1 MLISSNNNSNNHS
14 KESSA
19 QRKQRRRQRMVRKAN
34 ATHSSSSSMSMRAS
48 KEIYTH
54 TRTHTHAPLTHSQAL
69 LACKNTYETRSITL
83 TITHT
88 HTRTHADDASQQQR
102 SDFMQNIPN
111 CFMRFVR
118 HFVVVLAT
126 SGQQQRQRQRRRRLL
141 RAPALAVFVCM
152 CVHIFVAG
160 FSRTSSLTRS
170 HTPTAAV
177 ALKLVCRDVIAYAF
191 MRVYCVSFVFVSVFN
206 NFWGRVSVWN
216 LNCA

>member
-1 MLISSNNNSNNHS
+1 MLISSNNNSNYSS

-34 ATHSSSSSMSMRAS
+34 ATHSSSSSMSMRAV
-48 KEIYTH
+48 KEIYKHTH
-54 TRTHTHAPLTHSQAL
+54 THTHALTHSQAL
-69 LACKNTYETRSITL
+69 LACINTYKTRSITL
-83 TITHT
+83 THT

-141 RAPALAVFVCM
+141 RAPALAVCM
-152 CVHIFVAG
+152 YCTHICGRLLSHFL
-160 FSRTSSLTRS
+160 SLSLLLLR
-170 HTPTAAV
+170 
-177 ALKLVCRDVIAYAF
+177 
-191 MRVYCVSFVFVSVFN
+191 
-206 NFWGRVSVWN
+206 WN
-216 LNCA
+216 LFAVTSLRTQKCVYIA

>member
-1 MLISSNNNSNNHS
+1 
-14 KESSA
+14 
-19 QRKQRRRQRMVRKAN
+19 
-34 ATHSSSSSMSMRAS
+34 
-48 KEIYTH
+48 
-54 TRTHTHAPLTHSQAL
+54 
-69 LACKNTYETRSITL
+69 
-83 TITHT
+83 
-88 HTRTHADDASQQQR
+88 
-102 SDFMQNIPN
+102 MQNIPN

-160 FSRTSSLTRS
+160 FSRTSSLS
-170 HTPTAAV
+170 PTAAV